1 MNDRQV
7 PILALFF
14 TCFGLSPAFA
24 DGSVVVAA
32 AQAEATVAPRTAKR
46 QLVNLPALNFEL
58 QATVRCA
65 GTAKSLTLSVADTA
79 KTLRADELVDEDPAA
94 AALKVPA
101 RQVALAASS
110 HFCLA
115 DDPTSANELTVPGF
129 VTAHASLRCAT
140 DDRDSAHFAS
150 AQLEVRLVCQRE
162 TDDDQ
167 DVSSDR

>member
-1 MNDRQV
+1 MNYRQV
-7 PILALFF
+7 PILALFLA
-14 TCFGLSPAFA
+14 CGGVSPAFA

-32 AQAEATVAPRTAKR
+32 GQAEAAVAPRMAKLR
-46 QLVNLPALNFEL
+46 LVNLPALDFQL

-79 KTLRADELVDEDPAA
+79 KTLHGDELADKDPAE

-110 HFCLA
+110 HFCVA
-115 DDPTSANELTVPGF
+115 DDPTSADELTVPAF
-129 VTAHASLRCAT
+129 ATAHASLRCAI

-162 TDDDQ
+162 ADDDQ